1 MYKNFSYIF
10 GLGALLMLA
19 ACDSGDKK
27 SSDGKSVAESQ
38 EASTA
43 VAEERQS
50 EKISQNEQG
59 SVQNTAEENQVDEYE
74 GIYADI
80 NRPIEE
86 EVPVSARNGN
96 VGVKAT
102 NIKGTENEKIPA
114 EDNVVVSKKEES
126 KDAQSSSSDITAEA
140 AAKSDVETQDE
151 TSKAKDN
158 LKADAENHKD
168 NANAADSTDVAGNRQ
183 SDTNEKHI
191 DANKGNV
198 ENSSET
204 PEVSM
209 ESDTPTISE
218 ESTENSS
225 ETPEVSMVSDA
236 PTISEE
242 SPEDKSVETDRA
254 SESEQKADSE
264 PAEDNT
270 EN

>member
-96 VGVKAT
+96 VGVKAA

-168 NANAADSTDVAGNRQ
+168 NANATDSTDVAGNRQ

-209 ESDTPTISE
+209 ESD
-218 ESTENSS
+218 
-225 ETPEVSMVSDA
+225 A
-236 PTISEE
+236 PAISEE